1 MKMNDTRG
9 SAAPS
14 EISLI
19 GKDVTIEG
27 KLSIKQSIRIDGR
40 IKGEVD
46 ATDTVTVGGNGD
58 IEGNIK
64 AKNVVI
70 GGKVNGSLNVTGK
83 VTLETSAELRG
94 DLSASRLTIEEG
106 AVFNGR
112 SSMEGGTVAPAKTP
126 PPSPSIKLDSPD
138 SSPEK

>member
-9 SAAPS
+9 SAASS
-14 EISLI
+14 ELSLI
-19 GKDVTIEG
+19 GKDATIEG

-40 IKGEVD
+40 IKGEVE
-46 ATDTVTVGGNGD
+46 AADTVTIGGSGD

-70 GGKVNGSLNVTGK
+70 GGKVSGSLVVTGK
-83 VTLETSAELRG
+83 VTLEAAAELHG
-94 DLSASRLTIEEG
+94 DLSASRLIIEEG

-112 SSMEGGTVAPAKTP
+112 SSMEGGTTTPVKIP

-138 SSPEK
+138 SPPEK